1 MQDLPIHEVSPA
13 VPTWLLPEAGAR
25 SAVSA
30 ASGTTEHYLGNSSAE
45 HDQRVLLLPDNCSST
60 SKSFFWRRKK
70 KKNTQIIRPSKQLY
84 LNPVT
89 VALAP
94 DEGGNLIF
102 LLNLPALISLLAR
115 PSPPHNKAVF
125 QRAGP
130 ADGHAF
136 LGAGKHGAQRLQH
149 TRPYTQGIPRPPKPL
164 VSFTSSLDRAAFLLV
179 RSHACAGRN
188 LERWPED

>member
-1 MQDLPIHEVSPA
+1 MRFPQLFLPGFCQKREHEAQFLQPQG
-13 VPTWLLPEAGAR
+13 LLSTIWATAR
-25 SAVSA
+25 QSMISAFCCCLITA
-30 ASGTTEHYLGNSSAE
+30 AARASRFSEGG
-45 HDQRVLLLPDNCSST
+45 
-60 SKSFFWRRKK
+60 KK

-89 VALAP
+89 VASAP

-102 LLNLPALISLLAR
+102 LLNSPALISLLAR

-149 TRPYTQGIPRPPKPL
+149 TRPYTQGIPLPPKPL

-179 RSHACAGRN
+179 WSHACAGRN
-188 LERWPED
+188 LER